1 MKISDRH
8 NHSRHDRVRDHD
20 RDDDHRHSN
29 RRVHDRDHGGDGRD
43 RRNHNRDHLRHHD
56 GGGDHVRH
64 VRDREQFLLMLLH
77 EYQQLQQ

>member
-20 RDDDHRHSN
+20 RVYDHAHSN
-29 RRVHDRDHGGDGRD
+29 RRAHDRDHGGDDRD
-43 RRNHNRDHLRHHD
+43 RRNHNRGRLHHD

-77 EYQQLQQ
+77 ECQQLPQ